1 MDALSRK
8 IERLQEQQALGDLAA
23 AYMGFFQDTQ
33 DHREAF
39 AETCKWAIRSGFEP
53 AACWVHTGMLARN
66 RPTHSVAFRKG
77 TSPLYLSAIVGGVSL
92 LSCLNVMYAPHEGV
106 QAGWKLLE
114 GESLLKYRQWAEE
127 EDSEMESAGQVG
139 A

>member
-8 IERLQEQQALGDLAA
+8 IERLQEQQALGDLAE

-39 AETCKWAIRSGFEP
+39 VETCKWAIKSGFEP

-77 TSPLYLSAIVGGVSL
+77 TSPLYLSAIIGGVSL
-92 LSCLNVMYAPHEGV
+92 LSRLDVMYAPHEGV
-106 QAGWKLLE
+106 HAGWKLIE
-114 GESLLKYRQWAEE
+114 GESLLKYRQWDE
-127 EDSEMESAGQVG
+127 EDAKDAQQVG
-139 A
+139 AQ